1 MPCATVKRGLARRL
15 HRGRAPAHA
24 PYCAPRDDP
33 ARIATET
40 ACRKAWQFGR
50 SLRRHAVRGRP
61 RARYGLARPG
71 LARTSLAKR
80 GLDRAIRSGA
90 ASRPHPG
97 EFTAPN
103 PQASRPVPDDSRD
116 EPVRCVGRGRR
127 RAPSCSYPPAGS
139 SPALPSGHALE
150 CRALG
155 SRRGL
160 DRPRGTG
167 SASRL
172 ARGEGGLGHADQ
184 VPRCERV
191 VLGAGLPQGGIA
203 DRRSTLRAPGEP
215 CPPSLSQALHDGIP
229 SSRSNA
235 NKCFC
240 RDKVLT
246 GRLFVRAS
254 RRTTSP
260 GEPSA

>member
-1 MPCATVKRGLARRL
+1 MRQRTPLIVRREMI
-15 HRGRAPAHA
+15 PHA
-24 PYCAPRDDP
+24 SQQR
-33 ARIATET
+33 
-40 ACRKAWQFGR
+40 Q
-50 SLRRHAVRGRP
+50 LV
-61 RARYGLARPG
+61 
-71 LARTSLAKR
+71 AKL
-80 GLDRAIRSGA
+80 GSSGA
-90 ASRPHPG
+90 VYGGMPSEAVHAHDMDLRDQVSRG
-97 EFTAPN
+97 QVLRNEVSTA
-103 PQASRPVPDDSRD
+103 QSAPVPPHGRIPEDSRL
-116 EPVRCVGRGRR
+116 PTRRRVVRFPTILATRPCDVGRGRR

-139 SPALPSGHALE
+139 SPALPSGHALG